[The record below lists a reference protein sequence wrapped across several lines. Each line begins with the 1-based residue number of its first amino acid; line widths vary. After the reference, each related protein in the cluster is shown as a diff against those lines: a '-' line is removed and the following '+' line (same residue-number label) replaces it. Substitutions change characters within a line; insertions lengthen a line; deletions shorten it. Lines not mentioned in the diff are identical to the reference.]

1 MCGIA
6 GIVDFKAGIIS
17 EAQLKAMCDSMVHRG
32 PDEAGYYLDNGP
44 DVSVSLGHRRLSII
58 DLKTGRQPIYNETK
72 DICIVTNGEIYN
84 FIELKNRLEARGHVF
99 YTRSDAEVIVHAYEE
114 YQDDVVRH
122 LDGMFAFALWDQR
135 KRRLVLARD
144 RIGKKPLLYSVLGS
158 KIVFASEFSALLAN
172 PDITREI
179 DYEAIHHYLTYL
191 CIPAPLTAFKNI
203 RKLPAAHIMIFADGH
218 LSLKRYWR
226 LDFSRKI
233 KIGEAEAVEQ
243 IGNLLKESVKK
254 RLVSDVPLG
263 MLLSGGVDS
272 SYITALTA
280 RLKPNGLDTFSVG
293 FNESF
298 FNESPYARFAADY
311 LGTTHHE
318 DYITPNALEVLPELV
333 QRYGEPFGDSSALPT
348 YYVCRTAA
356 KKVKVALNGDGGD
369 EAFGGYRRHLANYL
383 AETCGPA
390 AKIINRSPLK
400 LFFDFFPERPS
411 SPNSPGSVRRFLS
424 AAELDRPQRYMGWI
438 GFFKED
444 SKRGL
449 YTDEFVRRARGL
461 DSVIFMEEVF
471 KDTAGL
477 DAVDAALYTD
487 ISFGLQNDLA
497 VKMDIASMANSVE
510 TRSPLLDYKLLEF
523 SASLPSSFKIR
534 GFSLKYIFKKA
545 AKGMLPDKIL
555 KRPKRGFAVP
565 VDEWFRGPLKDY
577 LVDTVLSEKAQKR
590 GYFNTQKIRGLV
602 GNHSSGKANYGHHLW
617 GLLMLELWHK
627 RFIDGKDSG

>member
-1 MCGIA
+1 
-6 GIVDFKAGIIS
+6 
-17 EAQLKAMCDSMVHRG
+17 
-32 PDEAGYYLDNGP
+32 
-44 DVSVSLGHRRLSII
+44 
-58 DLKTGRQPIYNETK
+58 
-72 DICIVTNGEIYN
+72 
-84 FIELKNRLEARGHVF
+84 
-99 YTRSDAEVIVHAYEE
+99 
-114 YQDDVVRH
+114 
-122 LDGMFAFALWDQR
+122 
-135 KRRLVLARD
+135 
-144 RIGKKPLLYSVLGS
+144 
-158 KIVFASEFSALLAN
+158 
-172 PDITREI
+172 
-179 DYEAIHHYLTYL
+179 
-191 CIPAPLTAFKNI
+191 
-203 RKLPAAHIMIFADGH
+203 
-218 LSLKRYWR
+218 
-226 LDFSRKI
+226 
-233 KIGEAEAVEQ
+233 
-243 IGNLLKESVKK
+243 
-254 RLVSDVPLG
+254 
-263 MLLSGGVDS
+263 
-272 SYITALTA
+272 
-280 RLKPNGLDTFSVG
+280 
-293 FNESF
+293 
-298 FNESPYARFAADY
+298 
-311 LGTTHHE
+311 
-318 DYITPNALEVLPELV
+318 
-333 QRYGEPFGDSSALPT
+333 
-348 YYVCRTAA
+348 
-356 KKVKVALNGDGGD
+356 
-369 EAFGGYRRHLANYL
+369 
-383 AETCGPA
+383 
-390 AKIINRSPLK
+390 
-400 LFFDFFPERPS
+400 
-411 SPNSPGSVRRFLS
+411 VRRFLS